1 MTIDLND
8 GLEMKKA
15 YFNRDN
21 KKNEVYL
28 TSLSGCKI
36 KGSTQNFIQ
45 PSSYDSRSL
54 DIAIDNLDK
63 FAKENNFKIVEE

>member
-1 MTIDLND
+1 
-8 GLEMKKA
+8 MKKS

-28 TSLSGCKI
+28 TSVVSGRKI
-36 KGSTQNFIQ
+36 KGSTENFIQ